1 MEYSHE
7 YLAEFVTKAQ
17 NGDSNAFAQLYSLTV
32 NKVLNYCKCY
42 LKDEYLAQDAVQD
55 IYISA
60 LKNIKKLNDPTLF
73 VAWLNQIS
81 FHTCYDICKSRKT
94 DYGDIDSEMMEEI
107 CDSKPDSNPENVVM
121 DTDEKKRLKDAINRL
136 SVSNQQLITLR
147 YFNNMKIDDIVK
159 ATGISKSTV
168 KRNLQSAVES
178 LKNMMGGKV

>member
-1 MEYSHE
+1 M
-7 YLAEFVTKAQ
+7 
-17 NGDSNAFAQLYSLTV
+17 
-32 NKVLNYCKCY
+32 
-42 LKDEYLAQDAVQD
+42 
-55 IYISA
+55 
-60 LKNIKKLNDPTLF
+60 KKLNEQEEIKRKQYLEQNKDNNVDFGNFGDMSKNSRYQKIGENMNNPTLF

-121 DTDEKKRLKDAINRL
+121 DTDEKKRLKDAISRL
-136 SVSNQQLITLR
+136 SALNQQLITLR